1 MISLQKENQLISEKR
16 IWEILSDMARAIKH
30 VHDKGFLHLDI
41 KPSNFFVNSEGKVKL
56 GDFGI
61 AIDLRKIDELVDN
74 D

>member
-1 MISLQKENQLISEKR
+1 VISLQKENQLISEKR

-41 KPSNFFVNSEGKVKL
+41 KPSNFFVNSEDKVKL

>member
-1 MISLQKENQLISEKR
+1 VISLQKENQLISEKR